1 MTRTNKAVAL
11 GLLLLMTGCKGDGGG
26 GGVDPLVPSSL
37 SVILSKVIL
46 ASVGETTQALAEV
59 RDQNGN
65 VLAGQSVTWSSSNP
79 PVAEVS
85 SSGLITARGEG
96 TSVITATAGSASGA
110 ATLQV
115 QQQPAALEKVGGDGQ
130 TGVVGQALPVRP
142 EVLLTD
148 AMGSP
153 VPNRM
158 IQFSVTGGGGSV
170 DGGFSTGQEG
180 RASAR
185 WTLGGLLGSH
195 RMRAAFAQ
203 FSVEFSATGT
213 AGPAVSITKIAGD
226 GQAGVVLTTLAFPL
240 VVKLVDAL
248 GNPSLG
254 VTVEFSASVGSV
266 SPATSVTDEDG
277 LASTSLTF
285 PATAGPVIV
294 WTSPDSVDT

>member
-148 AMGSP
+148 AMAA
-153 VPNRM
+153 RCR
-158 IQFSVTGGGGSV
+158 TG
-170 DGGFSTGQEG
+170 
-180 RASAR
+180 
-185 WTLGGLLGSH
+185 
-195 RMRAAFAQ
+195 
-203 FSVEFSATGT
+203 
-213 AGPAVSITKIAGD
+213 
-226 GQAGVVLTTLAFPL
+226 
-240 VVKLVDAL
+240 
-248 GNPSLG
+248 
-254 VTVEFSASVGSV
+254 
-266 SPATSVTDEDG
+266 
-277 LASTSLTF
+277 
-285 PATAGPVIV
+285 
-294 WTSPDSVDT
+294 

>member
-203 FSVEFSATGT
+203 FSVEFSATGDRR
-213 AGPAVSITKIAGD
+213 AGGQHHEDRGRWASRGRSHHSGVPARGRAG
-226 GQAGVVLTTLAFPL
+226 GCAG
-240 VVKLVDAL
+240 
-248 GNPSLG
+248 
-254 VTVEFSASVGSV
+254 ESV
-266 SPATSVTDEDG
+266 SGCDRGVLRERRICEPGD
-277 LASTSLTF
+277 LRH
-285 PATAGPVIV
+285 
-294 WTSPDSVDT
+294 